1 MLGMSLAMRPTSA
14 DEPAPRRPAVVKVAA
29 VQCSS
34 NLGDVAGNTK
44 KLTALVREAAAGG
57 AKIVVLPETAIT
69 GYVSQDLQWNWHVAG
84 RPIEKG
90 FRGKDPLPFAETVPG
105 PATEHFRKL
114 AKELGIYLTIPL
126 LEQVAQRTPTR
137 SVSEAIPTRSVS
149 EGTTPTR
156 SVSEGTTPTRSVS
169 EAIPTRSVSEV
180 KVEGP
185 LLFNTVCLASPD
197 GKLVAHYRKLT
208 PWPYPEKSWATPG
221 DRGIQ
226 TFDTE
231 YGRVGLAICFDIHTI
246 LERYEDQKLW
256 ALLYPIAWV
265 DDEHPADW
273 FWHRLPERVGKFQHY
288 VIGANWSVD
297 EPQNWRGY
305 GFSTIISPEGKVL
318 ATAKSLHGSEILF
331 AELECAQPAK

>member
-1 MLGMSLAMRPTSA
+1 VWVRRACWRIGMLFLALAGLLLMPRPANA
-14 DEPAPRRPAVVKVAA
+14 DEPTSESADGKPPRTVKVAA

-44 KLTALVREAAAGG
+44 KLTALVREAASGG

-90 FRGKDPLPFAETVPG
+90 FRGKDPLPFAESVPG
-105 PATEHFRKL
+105 PSTEHFCKV

-126 LEQVAQRTPTR
+126 LEKVEQRTPTR
-137 SVSEAIPTRSVS
+137 SVSKDREAGSVNEGPSPTRSAS
-149 EGTTPTR
+149 EGPR
-156 SVSEGTTPTRSVS
+156 F
-169 EAIPTRSVSEV
+169 
-180 KVEGP
+180 
-185 LLFNTVCLASPD
+185 FNTVCLANPD

-305 GFSTIISPEGKVL
+305 GFSTIISREGKVL
-318 ATAKSLHGSEILF
+318 NTAKSLHGPEIVF
-331 AELECAQPAK
+331 AELECAR